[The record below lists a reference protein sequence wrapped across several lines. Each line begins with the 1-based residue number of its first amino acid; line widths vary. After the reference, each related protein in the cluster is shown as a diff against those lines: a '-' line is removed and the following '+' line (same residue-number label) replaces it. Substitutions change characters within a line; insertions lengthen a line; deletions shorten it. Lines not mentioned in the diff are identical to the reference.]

1 MTSLGW
7 NHEGA
12 RGSVRWIGLRQLW
25 QPAAVL
31 LAAMTMTGLL
41 AGCGSDGD
49 GGGGGFASCTV
60 GEQTPIGNLMV
71 CEEASGL
78 TAASA
83 NQFQQSCM
91 APATPADAGVTV
103 GATFA
108 HTPCSHDGALGGCRI
123 QMGGMTVT
131 VWYYASGPTDT
142 FTSSDIQSLCSSAGA
157 TFVSP

>member
-1 MTSLGW
+1 
-7 NHEGA
+7 
-12 RGSVRWIGLRQLW
+12 RGSARWIGPRRLW
-25 QPAAVL
+25 RRPAVL
-31 LAAMTMTGLL
+31 LAAMTGLL

-49 GGGGGFASCTV
+49 GGGAGVASCTV

-91 APATPADAGVTV
+91 VPATPADAGVT
-103 GATFA
+103 ARAQFA
-108 HTPCSHDGALGGCRI
+108 HAPCSHAGALGGCRV

-131 VWYYASGPTDT
+131 VWYYAAGSTDT

-157 TFVSP
+157 TFVSPG